1 MMSFHMAVWAPPT
14 APSGASA
21 SPSIPPAV
29 GQNDGATI
37 SHRPSRALTQH
48 KPGFISG
55 RATCATA
62 NAATITPTM
71 MSFQSAAWIS

>member
-1 MMSFHMAVWAPPT
+1 
-14 APSGASA
+14 
-21 SPSIPPAV
+21 
-29 GQNDGATI
+29 
-37 SHRPSRALTQH
+37 LTQH